1 MNYLTKTIKF
11 AMGTTT
17 EDDTFDV
24 IWTKEKDDTF
34 ATQLILNIHYV
45 ENHKYID
52 YVGKITLLIDKE
64 ELKEIN
70 KERQAEGLDEITSR
84 QIKYSLL
91 TSAVK
96 FVRHELGIIT
106 TMLEAKI
113 LFPTINITHV
123 ELK

>member
-24 IWTKEKDDTF
+24 IWTKEKDDIF

>member
-1 MNYLTKTIKF
+1 M
-11 AMGTTT
+11 
-17 EDDTFDV
+17 
-24 IWTKEKDDTF
+24 
-34 ATQLILNIHYV
+34 